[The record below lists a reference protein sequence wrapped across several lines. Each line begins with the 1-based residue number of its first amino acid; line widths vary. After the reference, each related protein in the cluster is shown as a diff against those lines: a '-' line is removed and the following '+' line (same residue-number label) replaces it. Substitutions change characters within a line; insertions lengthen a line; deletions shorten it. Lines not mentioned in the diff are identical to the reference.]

1 MNRKLNTI
9 FAAVLL
15 FALAGS
21 AVAGTTGTEFQT
33 LFQWVHDEVTGY
45 LGRTIALA
53 AVGIGAM
60 LSIAK
65 VNPLPILAG
74 AGFAVFLQYTP
85 AIVTGIL
92 TATI

>member
-21 AVAGTTGTEFQT
+21 AAAGTTGTEFQT

-53 AVGIGAM
+53 AGIGAL
-60 LSIAK
+60 LSIAT
-65 VNPLPILAG
+65 VNALPILAG
-74 AGFAVFLQYTP
+74 AGLAVFLQYTP
-85 AIVTGIL
+85 SIVTGSR
-92 TATI
+92 TATS

>member
-1 MNRKLNTI
+1 M
-9 FAAVLL
+9 
-15 FALAGS
+15 
-21 AVAGTTGTEFQT
+21 AGTTGTEFQT
-33 LFQWVHDEVTGY
+33 LFQWVHDEVTGQS